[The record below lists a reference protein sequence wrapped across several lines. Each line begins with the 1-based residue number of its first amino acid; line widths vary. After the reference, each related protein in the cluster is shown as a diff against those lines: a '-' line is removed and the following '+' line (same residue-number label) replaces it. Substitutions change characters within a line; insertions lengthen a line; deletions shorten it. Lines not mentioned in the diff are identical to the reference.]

1 MSMSLKKIL
10 QCLWKRKKYM
20 IELLIKGVLNFK
32 NCRNKL
38 IVIIRCIISDEKE
51 PKSFIINFKPPL
63 GFWKDISGDDAILE
77 KAKKWKS
84 I

>member
-1 MSMSLKKIL
+1 
-10 QCLWKRKKYM
+10 M

-51 PKSFIINFKPPL
+51 PKSFIIDFKPAYQKKQKNEKA
-63 GFWKDISGDDAILE
+63 FKSGLNEILKRKHKLE
-77 KAKKWKS
+77 KKKICINKY
-84 I
+84 

>member
-1 MSMSLKKIL
+1 
-10 QCLWKRKKYM
+10 M
-20 IELLIKGVLNFK
+20 IELLITGVLNFK

-38 IVIIRCIISDEKE
+38 IIIIRCIISDEKE

-77 KAKKWKS
+77 KAKK
-84 I
+84 